1 MSVARVI
8 EISATSNES
17 FEDAIRQGVERANQ
31 TLRHVEG
38 AWIKDHTVQIQDG
51 KITGYK
57 VNLEVTFVLDGSA
70 TAEERM

>member
-8 EISATSNES
+8 EISATSNQS

-31 TLRHVEG
+31 TLRNVEG
-38 AWIKDHTVQIQDG
+38 AWIKEQNVLMQDG

-57 VNLEVTFVLDGSA
+57 VNMQVTFVLDKGDGQSYA
-70 TAEERM
+70 M